1 MRALNRTLALVSVLL
16 AGGAISGCGSDIASK
31 VMCAKD
37 IECQALMGT
46 LLEPDAAVGTF
57 PQCCAGF
64 CMIPSLGCD
73 TGYRYLTVD
82 PNNAPGGGFGKC
94 VAAPSMCMPPD
105 LGTGPVDMAQS
116 QSD

>member
-1 MRALNRTLALVSVLL
+1 MRALYRNLALISVVLV
-16 AGGAISGCGSDIASK
+16 GGAMSGCGSDISSK

-37 IECQALMGT
+37 GDCLKLMGT

-73 TGYRYLTVD
+73 TGYRFLTVD
-82 PNNAPGGGFGKC
+82 PNNAPGGGFGEC
-94 VAAPSMCMPPD
+94 VPAPSMCTPPD
-105 LGTGPVDMAQS
+105 LGTTPPDMAS
-116 QSD
+116 SMGD